1 MNQTTPWTYTEKGKP
16 MKTTAQP
23 AKFFAHN
30 PTLLATF
37 GGYRLWEHPTRGDT
51 APVYMST
58 PSGTLINTG
67 FFDLG
72 DFAYHDLGDNNPE
85 GLALCVELESCHLA
99 LGMETEGEN

>member
-1 MNQTTPWTYTEKGKP
+1 

-37 GGYRLWEHPTRGDT
+37 GGYWLWEHPTRGDS

-72 DFAYHDLGDNNPE
+72 DFAYHDLGDNNLE

-99 LGMETEGEN
+99 LGMEIEGGF